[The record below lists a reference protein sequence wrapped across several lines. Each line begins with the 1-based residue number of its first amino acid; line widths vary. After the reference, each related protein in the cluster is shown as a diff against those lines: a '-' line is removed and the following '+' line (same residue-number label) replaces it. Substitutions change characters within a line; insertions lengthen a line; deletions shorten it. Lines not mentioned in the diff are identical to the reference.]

1 MGLAGNTKTG
11 VKKAIK
17 RRAVKISLAIFV
29 VVAILLGVLAVLERD
44 WGRLRGFEFL
54 GSPDLVVQK
63 RRGTGRSATKAT
75 YYYYCYKAD
84 FNDVSAKA
92 DTGLSPM
99 DIVNKQEIT
108 EQPRMSRY
116 VLMGKGPG
124 EWITVAIRDER
135 KLSAYSTSK
144 SSQSASPNRTR
155 YSREKGWVSV
165 AVTRTQLRSWPP
177 WYLLYRLQMRLRGTA
192 INRPPPGQD
201 DAIVD

>member
-1 MGLAGNTKTG
+1 MRKVA
-11 VKKAIK
+11 KK
-17 RRAVKISLAIFV
+17 RFLRTSLAILVLV
-29 VVAILLGVLAVLERD
+29 VIILGLSAILERD

-54 GSPDLVVQK
+54 GSPELVVQK
-63 RRGTGRSATKAT
+63 RRGTGRSATKTT

-92 DTGLSPM
+92 DTGLSAM

-144 SSQSASPNRTR
+144 SSQSPGPNRKR
-155 YSREKGWVSV
+155 YSREKGWVCI

-177 WYLLYRLQMRLRGTA
+177 WYLLYRLQVRLRGTA